1 MNEMLNDMLWV
12 AAGAGT
18 AFLIVWSP
26 VIAHLM
32 AVGIVWTVNR
42 LQAMAKTGRIKNFYM
57 EQGHRRE
64 LK

>member
-1 MNEMLNDMLWV
+1 MLNDMLWV

-18 AFLIVWSP
+18 AFLVLCSP

-32 AVGIVWTVNR
+32 AAGIVWTIER
-42 LQAMAKTGRIKNFYM
+42 LQTRAKAGRIKNFYM

>member
-1 MNEMLNDMLWV
+1 MLNDMLWV

-18 AFLIVWSP
+18 AFLVCFSP
-26 VIAHLM
+26 LIAHWM
-32 AVGIVWTVNR
+32 AVGIVWTINR
-42 LQAMAKTGRIKNFYM
+42 LQARAKDVRIKNFYT

>member
-1 MNEMLNDMLWV
+1 MLNDMLWV

-18 AFLIVWSP
+18 AFLVCFSP
-26 VIAHLM
+26 LIAHWM
-32 AVGIVWTVNR
+32 AVGIVWTINR
-42 LQAMAKTGRIKNFYM
+42 LQAMAKAGRIKNFYM